1 MITTVVSSA
10 EFTYPDRFAY
20 PSSAPSADVFTAR
33 GTSASFQVLLWGLES
48 PALDVSFRDLPAGV
62 TPEIFALK
70 SVPVEQNINIP
81 EKDFK
86 PHWPE
91 RAAPYRVYD
100 CPGILTGP
108 SRSKGKRSRAGST
121 SACMPAGTRSRESI
135 PSP

>member
-33 GTSASFQVLLWGLES
+33 GTSASFQVLLRGLES

-81 EKDFK
+81 EKASN
-86 PHWPE
+86 PTGPS
-91 RAAPYRVYD
+91 APRLTGSTTAS
-100 CPGILTGP
+100 GILTGP